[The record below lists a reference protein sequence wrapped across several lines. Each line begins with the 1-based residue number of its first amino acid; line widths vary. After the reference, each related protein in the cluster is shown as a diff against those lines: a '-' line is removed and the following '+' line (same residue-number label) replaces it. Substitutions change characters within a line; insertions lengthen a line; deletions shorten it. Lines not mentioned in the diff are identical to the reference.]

1 MEVKIDCRRT
11 VEVDGC
17 CVECGWSKA
26 EGLGAE
32 QRGAVMGGWQLLAF
46 HTLFSHLVLARGT
59 GSKSRSSMGP
69 RRPVH
74 LGSDQP
80 PHKER
85 MRTCL
90 IMNKEFW
97 LGAQ

>member
-1 MEVKIDCRRT
+1 M
-11 VEVDGC
+11 
-17 CVECGWSKA
+17 WSVGGAIA

-32 QRGAVMGGWQLLAF
+32 QRRAVMGGWQWLAF
-46 HTLFSHLVLARGT
+46 HSLFSHLVLARGA
-59 GSKSRSSMGP
+59 GSKSRSSMGL

-74 LGSDQP
+74 LGADQP

-97 LGAQ
+97 LGAP